1 TTEEKVDTSKAL
13 DASSVDTECS
23 RIESKEHD
31 TSSRSRNDAHDD
43 DDAYIRPIYDEEP
56 MAEYKELYDSIKI
69 TRAKTIEHTTS
80 LIATNDKFKAQL
92 QEKGFAIATLEN
104 ELRKSTGNSVNTKFA
119 KSSILG
125 KPMSQPLRN
134 QSVVRKPIAFKSE
147 RPRFKKPRWKPTGK
161 IFKTIGFTWVPTGR
175 ILASSTTKVDSE
187 PLNGSNADISNQYE
201 CKQTLDVSACTL
213 KPSAGTSFN
222 PKEEGL
228 KFKAGSKCYTS
239 SIQDNYNTTSVGI
252 TIPPSHNN
260 AEENNDNKRHV
271 DVPSQQEL
279 DLLFGPLYDEFF
291 NAGSNPL
298 MNIQSTSAPSTH
310 TNVYAKENNNDQAKE
325 GEHLQDDE
333 FANPF
338 YHLLEQVHE
347 NPSRPVQTR
356 RQLATD
362 LEMCMYALT
371 VSTAELKNIKEAMD
385 DSAWIETMQEE
396 LHQFDRLQEEGIDF
410 EESFA
415 PVTRFE
421 VVWIFIAYAVYKP
434 FPVYQM
440 DVKTAFLNGP
450 LKEEVY
456 VAQPEG
462 FVDPDH
468 PEKVYQLRKALY
480 GLKQA
485 PRACFELTAFSD
497 ADHTGCIDSRKSTS
511 GGIQFLGDKL
521 VSWMSK
527 KQNYTVMSSTEAEYM
542 ALSVS
547 CAQVM

>member
-1 TTEEKVDTSKAL
+1 QLKRESDSWVNERQMQTTEEKVDTSKAL

-291 NAGSNPL
+291 NA
-298 MNIQSTSAPSTH
+298 
-310 TNVYAKENNNDQAKE
+310 
-325 GEHLQDDE
+325 
-333 FANPF
+333 
-338 YHLLEQVHE
+338 EQVHE